1 MENEIKS
8 TVPVMIYTEATPNPA
23 TLKFVVNRPLMP
35 DDFVELQNL
44 EEAKG
49 APLAVH
55 LFELGQI
62 STVFVSQNF
71 ITITKEEDVM
81 WAEIMLPIKEKIK
94 LYLESGQALF
104 EEGFEKPK
112 KATNQIHATDT
123 DIEARIKGALDKYV
137 KPAVEMDGG
146 AISFVSFENGLLKLS
161 LQGSCSGCPSSTVT
175 LKQGIEGLMK
185 RMVPEVELVE
195 AVSE

>member
-161 LQGSCSGCPSSTVT
+161 LQGSCSGCP
-175 LKQGIEGLMK
+175 LK
-185 RMVPEVELVE
+185 
-195 AVSE
+195 A

>member
-94 LYLESGQALF
+94 LYLE
-104 EEGFEKPK
+104 
-112 KATNQIHATDT
+112 
-123 DIEARIKGALDKYV
+123 
-137 KPAVEMDGG
+137 
-146 AISFVSFENGLLKLS
+146 
-161 LQGSCSGCPSSTVT
+161 
-175 LKQGIEGLMK
+175 
-185 RMVPEVELVE
+185 
-195 AVSE
+195 

>member
-1 MENEIKS
+1 MVSDKPNFKEVFLKFIDWYGEKNKSNLASFGIYYDLPLLRKEVRVSGLNYGDYFVGGGLDIKS

-94 LYLESGQALF
+94 LY
-104 EEGFEKPK
+104 
-112 KATNQIHATDT
+112 
-123 DIEARIKGALDKYV
+123 
-137 KPAVEMDGG
+137 
-146 AISFVSFENGLLKLS
+146 GLLNRS
-161 LQGSCSGCPSSTVT
+161 VNNCNTT
-175 LKQGIEGLMK
+175 
-185 RMVPEVELVE
+185 
-195 AVSE
+195 

>member
-23 TLKFVVNRPLMP
+23 TLKFVVNRPLMR

-55 LFELGQI
+55 LFELGQT
-62 STVFVSQNF
+62 STVFISQNF

>member
-62 STVFVSQNF
+62 STVFISQNF

-175 LKQGIEGLMK
+175 LKQGTRSGIGRGCFGIIIVFIVK
-185 RMVPEVELVE
+185 
-195 AVSE
+195 

>member
-185 RMVPEVELVE
+185 RMVPEGELVE

>member
-195 AVSE
+195 AVPE

>member
-49 APLAVH
+49 AP
-55 LFELGQI
+55 LGQI

>member
-62 STVFVSQNF
+62 STVFISQNF